1 MRAPIRFAVAVV
13 LAAAAS
19 ARAAGAEE
27 PKAASKVAFEAL
39 APDVETLDA
48 VLAKAKAEKK
58 PVFLDFWSPT

>member
-1 MRAPIRFAVAVV
+1 MRAPV
-13 LAAAAS
+13 LAAAAAVLAVAVS
-19 ARAAGAEE
+19 AGAARAEE

-48 VLAKAKAEKK
+48 VLAKAKVEKK